1 MFETEAHPYRIGRQR
16 GHHPQVVPVLLV
28 RKIVGPALGFQ
39 QRIGQT
45 AHLPR
50 EILLAITGFHRDEHG
65 DHHARQRGMDSR
77 IIKQG
82 PDDESRYQI
91 EHNAGF
97 AHFIQEIDAY
107 EDQDRNRKQQQ
118 IDLLAVKQRD
128 HQNLPQVVRH
138 GQGRQENFE
147 RNRHPIAEYRKDA
160 DGESNV
166 RRRRDSPAGCR
177 DGSRVE
183 RKIDQCR
190 HHHTAQSRQH
200 GQNRLPDGRE
210 LSDDDFAF
218 DLETDQKEE
227 HHHQPVIDEGLEGQA
242 PGKHPVDQTAGTTHH
257 QSDVDVEHPLV
268 ILRRPGKIGQQHR
281 NGDTEEQHQSARPGS
296 LQKTTPPQLK
306 LIMLP
311 DPAVHGK
318 KPHCLFIF
326 MFVIQNKPSSPAE
339 FTPCRNQPL
348 PADEVRKARPHNL

>member
-1 MFETEAHPYRIGRQR
+1 MNM
-16 GHHPQVVPVLLV
+16 
-28 RKIVGPALGFQ
+28 
-39 QRIGQT
+39 
-45 AHLPR
+45 
-50 EILLAITGFHRDEHG
+50 AITTP
-65 DHHARQRGMDSR
+65 DSVEWIPR

-128 HQNLPQVVRH
+128 HQNRPQVVRH

-183 RKIDQCR
+183 RK
-190 HHHTAQSRQH
+190 
-200 GQNRLPDGRE
+200 NR
-210 LSDDDFAF
+210 SM
-218 DLETDQKEE
+218 
-227 HHHQPVIDEGLEGQA
+227 QA
-242 PGKHPVDQTAGTTHH
+242 PPY
-257 QSDVDVEHPLV
+257 
-268 ILRRPGKIGQQHR
+268 RPK
-281 NGDTEEQHQSARPGS
+281 
-296 LQKTTPPQLK
+296 PPTR
-306 LIMLP
+306 
-311 DPAVHGK
+311 AES
-318 KPHCLFIF
+318 
-326 MFVIQNKPSSPAE
+326 PS
-339 FTPCRNQPL
+339 
-348 PADEVRKARPHNL
+348 